1 MNKGEFVDQLAKET
15 GFTKKDSRK
24 ALDAVI
30 DIITESLEDNKEVLL
45 TGFGKFE
52 TRPRKAT
59 ERINP
64 QTQEKIQV
72 PSKVVPAF
80 KAGKNLK
87 ETVKDK
93 LEAVDT
99 GSGELEVQKE

>member
-1 MNKGEFVDQLAKET
+1 MNKGGFVEKLAEET
-15 GFTKKDSRK
+15 GFTKKDSRT
-24 ALDAVI
+24 ALNSTL
-30 DIITESLEDNKEVLL
+30 DIIQEELEENGEVMF

-64 QTQEKIQV
+64 QTGEKIQV

-80 KAGKNLK
+80 KAGKTLKEEVKENLK
-87 ETVKDK
+87 
-93 LEAVDT
+93 AVGND
-99 GSGELEVQKE
+99 SGELKVEKA

>member
-1 MNKGEFVDQLAKET
+1 MNKGEFVDKLSEET

-24 ALDAVI
+24 ALDSVI
-30 DIITESLEDNKEVLL
+30 DIVTEALVNNDEVLL

-64 QTQEKIQV
+64 QTQEKIKV

-80 KAGKNLK
+80 KPGKNLK
-87 ETVKDK
+87 EDVKENLK
-93 LEAVDT
+93 T
-99 GSGELEVQKE
+99 KQTSSGELEVEKS

>member
-1 MNKGEFVDQLAKET
+1 MNKGEFVDKLAEKT

-24 ALDAVI
+24 ALDGVI
-30 DIITESLEDNKEVLL
+30 DIVTEALKNNDEVLL

-64 QTQEKIQV
+64 QTQEKIKV

-87 ETVKDK
+87 EGVSEN
-93 LEAVDT
+93 LEAVEK
-99 GSGELEVQKE
+99 GSGELEVEKA